1 MIDPVMTREAVNIP
15 EVVGPVVFS
24 SANETKNKKRNKQ
37 NKDITVTEKVD
48 QLENLT
54 TAQCSAIKCQ
64 HT

>member
-37 NKDITVTEKVD
+37 NVDITVTEKVD
-48 QLENLT
+48 QLEKRSV
-54 TAQCSAIKCQ
+54 QQ
-64 HT
+64 